1 MKSMLNSLDEKYA
14 QNSIWQFV
22 KFNLT
27 GFTIS
32 FVQLLLANVLPSLFD
47 SYTVKV
53 PGFINSIFG
62 TDYISSIDSK
72 YVIDGVLT
80 WGYLLPFFL
89 SNMLANI
96 YGYFVN
102 MKFTFKGKGSKNS
115 MTIYCIVL
123 IILIIVST
131 WLQALVC
138 SVINKTP
145 FSSFSRT
152 IAAMLAGSFQV
163 AVLFPLEKYIL
174 FKEK

>member
-1 MKSMLNSLDEKYA
+1 MKSILNSLDEKYA
-14 QNSIWQFV
+14 QNSIWQFI

-32 FVQLLLANVLPSLFD
+32 FVQLLLANVLPLLFD

-62 TDYISSIDSK
+62 TDHISSIDSK

-145 FSSFSRT
+145 FNSFSRT
-152 IAAMLAGSFQV
+152 IAAMLAGSFLV